1 MNEARGPHGRD
12 EMSSVDPV
20 VGLIDAARFAT
31 VKFRAGYRTDAVD
44 DFLDQI
50 VALVKDP
57 MDPQRARREAV
68 ERVQGAV
75 FPTVTFRDGYDM
87 QDVDVFLD
95 EVLVP
100 ALQDA
105 PAPPPPPVTDTPPSR
120 PSPSAAPDAPEDP
133 LVAHLLQARF
143 PQASGSTV
151 NYAADAVDL
160 LLDEMIAA
168 LRASPDQG
176 SGRRRARQLLEGA
189 AMDRSATRRDG
200 YSAEHVDAFLMDVL
214 ARSGS

>member
-31 VKFRAGYRTDAVD
+31 VKFRAGYRADAVD

-100 ALQDA
+100 VLQDA

-214 ARSGS
+214 ARLSS